1 MRPRHKKA
9 VGMIVYRA
17 AIALATGLFWAFPA
31 HAQTAPSPYPGRAAE
46 LAAEEQ
52 AYGDCMAKIYEPEEV
67 EACAHWMALSACAM
81 MYASRKETA
90 QKYIGAPNYAQCRD
104 AALEQF
110 PPYCDDMAWINL
122 ALEAL
127 GEDDRFDAARRNG
140 LWSKILA
147 KTERL
152 APEQRLI
159 VAREWLSS
167 PEDGA
172 LLTSKEWRRFAVR
185 AREDAKSLFP
195 DISPDAVKF
204 LTDALAIET
213 QQKTASSEEHVVDDC
228 AKAILLIDALD
239 KQQFETARELIAAID
254 AEKLPQTYRA
264 ATSSKL
270 APLAQAIFGKI
281 RLADAMCFGE
291 FESGGRDA
299 RIDPRAEALLDVL
312 LGDMSENRISIVRY
326 EAKLRFPRC
335 DFAPVLT
342 HFAQSWNAYP
352 THALTIQFAD
362 ELMQY
367 IETGDPNI
375 AIEAASVFSS
385 QLQGAARRAFAD
397 RFGSRL
403 TKRITAL
410 AESIYIYIKM
420 PPSPDS
426 ASKRGEYMHIYIKA
440 LQQTYELA
448 RTSDKPR
455 IALLLGRLYMMSGD
469 GARARQYWSEIIDAQ
484 DGAAPDA
491 RIAAQAYELSIRSY
505 RRDKKTAEA
514 DALAERFERV
524 YPSHAR

>member
-1 MRPRHKKA
+1 
-9 VGMIVYRA
+9 MIVYRS
-17 AIALATGLFWAFPA
+17 AIALATGLFLAFPA
-31 HAQTAPSPYPGRAAE
+31 HAQTASAPYPGRAAE
-46 LAAEEQ
+46 LAAEAQ
-52 AYGDCMAKIYEPEEV
+52 AYGDCMAKIYEPQEA

-90 QKYIGAPNYAQCRD
+90 EKIIGASNYARSRD

-110 PPYCDDMAWINL
+110 PAYCGDMAWINL

-127 GEDDRFDAARRNG
+127 GEDDQFDAARRSR
-140 LWSKILA
+140 LWTKILA
-147 KTERL
+147 RTDRL

-167 PEDGA
+167 PEDRT
-172 LLTSKEWRRFAVR
+172 LWPSKEWRRFAVR

-195 DISPDAVKF
+195 EISPDAVKY
-204 LTDALAIET
+204 LTDALAIEM
-213 QQKTASSEEHVVDDC
+213 QQKSSPGDEPVADDC
-228 AKAILLIDALD
+228 AKAILLIDALE

-264 ATSSKL
+264 AAASKI
-270 APLAQAIFGKI
+270 APLAQALFGKI
-281 RLADAMCFGE
+281 RLADAVCFGE
-291 FESGGRDA
+291 FESGADGRDA
-299 RIDPRAEALLDVL
+299 PQRIDPRDEALLGVL

-342 HFAQSWNAYP
+342 HFVQSWNAYP
-352 THALTIQFAD
+352 THSLTIQFAD

-375 AIEAASVFSS
+375 AIEASSVFSS
-385 QLQGAARRAFAD
+385 RLQGAARRAFAE

-403 TKRITAL
+403 AKRITSL

-420 PPSPDS
+420 APLPDF
-426 ASKRGEYMHIYIKA
+426 ASQRGEYMQIYIKA
-440 LQQTYELA
+440 LSQTYELA
-448 RTSDKPR
+448 RSSDKPR

-469 GARARQYWSEIIDAQ
+469 GARARQYWSAIIDAQ

-514 DALAERFERV
+514 DALAEQFERV